1 MNILRSMLLA
11 STALREKPDDQGV
24 DNRTA
29 AQKERDSITVDV
41 TNGRKEGD
49 VEGGDDNTADDEN
62 DEDEGEEDD
71 SEESEEGEGEGEG
84 KETDEEKAARI
95 AQEKEERRQSRI
107 QKRIDKLTASNKNY
121 ETEIANLKKQLEA
134 KPIEGV
140 TEEDIERMAEERA
153 NKKLQE
159 KLQKDAETEFFKMC
173 DRLESEATKVDKNF
187 IKKLEALVKEL
198 EMPVPGTLMTIVN
211 ELDNE
216 NGGAVLNYLTD
227 NPDEAEEIYKLSERK
242 MTQRLIRISDKLKD
256 TVHNVKP
263 ERKRS
268 NVPEPVSPISERST
282 NSDLIITG
290 KESMDDFARKR
301 AKQVEER
308 RKARG
313 Y

>member
-1 MNILRSMLLA
+1 MKFLTQYLN
-11 STALREKPDDQGV
+11 STAFFEKPDDQGV

-49 VEGGDDNTADDEN
+49 VEGGDDNTTDDEDDEN
-62 DEDEGEEDD
+62 EDDEDEDEGKEDEE
-71 SEESEEGEGEGEG
+71 
-84 KETDEEKAARI
+84 KQETDEEKAARI

-121 ETEIANLKKQLEA
+121 EAEIARLQKQLEA

-153 NKKLQE
+153 NKKLQD
-159 KLQKDAETEFFKMC
+159 KLQKDAESQFFAMC

-187 IKKLEALVKEL
+187 PKKVEELVKEIG
-198 EMPVPGTLMTIVN
+198 MPIPGTLMTIVS

-242 MTQRLIRISDKLKD
+242 MTQKLIRISDKLKD
-256 TVHNVKP
+256 VTPKP
-263 ERKRS
+263 TRQRS
-268 NVPEPVSPISERST
+268 NVPEPVTPINERNT

-301 AKQVEER
+301 AKQIEER